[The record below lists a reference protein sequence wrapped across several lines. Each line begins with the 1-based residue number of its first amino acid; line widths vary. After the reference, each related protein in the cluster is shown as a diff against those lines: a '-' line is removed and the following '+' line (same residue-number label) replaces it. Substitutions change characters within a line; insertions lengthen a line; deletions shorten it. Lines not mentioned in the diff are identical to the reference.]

1 MNFLA
6 VLASKCG
13 ANSELV
19 KQIMSANTARHVSEL
34 IDEFGLN
41 SFYNILCKEVHNH
54 LTNYS
59 QSQLKLKIILLDF
72 NGKIIGNYPED
83 DNQQN

>member
-1 MNFLA
+1 
-6 VLASKCG
+6 
-13 ANSELV
+13 
-19 KQIMSANTARHVSEL
+19 MSANTARHVSEL
-34 IDEFGLN
+34 IDQFGLY
-41 SFYNILCKEVHNH
+41 SFYNILCKEVHDH

-83 DNQQN
+83 DSQQN